1 MRPRNAQCRM
11 QNAQNAECRTQDRH
25 RHCAFD
31 IVHCAFDIVHFRLVL
46 SALLVVGFT
55 FGHATAA
62 ASRDFMWK
70 VTGKTGAV
78 YLIGSVHML
87 TQDFY
92 PLSKAFEDAF
102 KESDLLVEEVDL
114 EE

>member
-1 MRPRNAQCRM
+1 MRPRNAQCAM
-11 QNAQNAECRTQDRH
+11 HNAECAMQNAECQTRNGHRH
-25 RHCAFD
+25 RAFDRQCAFD
-31 IVHCAFDIVHFRLVL
+31 ILHFKLLLV
-46 SALLVVGFT
+46 ALLVVGFT

-87 TQDFY
+87 SQVFY

-102 KESDLLVEEVDL
+102 
-114 EE
+114 